1 MALNDATLWSEIF
14 PRLAQQL
21 RETGEV
27 CVDYELA
34 SHFAYYIM
42 LQQFDLWMRLEQQL
56 QPTDDLKA
64 RFYLRGR

>member
-1 MALNDATLWSEIF
+1 MSLNDGVLWREIF

-34 SHFAYYIM
+34 ANFAHYIM
-42 LQQFDLWMRLEQQL
+42 LQQFDLWVQLEQHL
-56 QPTDDLKA
+56 QPTDDWQA
-64 RFYLRGR
+64 RFYLRHR